1 MIRGESGGGAK
12 TATREATLRGHGLFH
27 RASIGSGP
35 TVRLKPQDAA
45 TETTKRVLY
54 EFAYRSEVGCAP
66 MRRPS
71 RQHRVSVSIFACTA
85 LWLLLPV
92 YVSSAQDAPPWPDR
106 GEIEHFLK
114 KAKVTARRKIG
125 TGVTHPEKVT
135 LELDR
140 AVREAVF
147 KTIDEKF
154 DNWRNEVAA
163 YELDKLLG
171 IGMVPPTVERS
182 VGGSSG
188 SLQLWV
194 TGSTMDKYDGS
205 FPDIERW
212 RDQVSVMW
220 LFDDLIANVDRHLN
234 NAMVSPEHRLMLIDH
249 SRSFRDSE
257 ELRNDLNANVTGT
270 NGRLW
275 VVEYDQNRQRFPTR
289 YPRSLIERL
298 RSLTDKEIKD
308 AIDRHVWGWTQKLVL
323 ERRKR
328 ILGRV
333 ESMGP

>member
-1 MIRGESGGGAK
+1 
-12 TATREATLRGHGLFH
+12 
-27 RASIGSGP
+27 
-35 TVRLKPQDAA
+35 
-45 TETTKRVLY
+45 
-54 EFAYRSEVGCAP
+54 
-66 MRRPS
+66 
-71 RQHRVSVSIFACTA
+71 VSAFILACTA
-85 LWLLLPV
+85 VSLLLEARA
-92 YVSSAQDAPPWPDR
+92 STAQDEPLWPDR
-106 GEIEHFLK
+106 EEIEHFLK
-114 KAKVTARRKIG
+114 KAKVTARTKIG

-135 LELDR
+135 LELDG
-140 AVREAVF
+140 AVRHAVF
-147 KTIDEKF
+147 KKIDEKF

-323 ERRKR
+323 ER
-328 ILGRV
+328 V
-333 ESMGP
+333 ESMGPEAIHTAP